1 MKLTSSKYFARF
13 VSSASL
19 LVAAGAAAA
28 ACGGTAG
35 IDDPTASTSQA
46 VSTITISGNVVD
58 STGFGVFGVTVTL
71 AGSQDHSVITDQNG
85 AFSFSVTPGSYSLM
99 AQVTPGLLP
108 PGFVNCPSLSPSVIN
123 LNNVTT
129 NQTGIQFLG
138 SGSSPVTDCFPA
150 PNQGATSGSLSISGH
165 VTSGGA
171 PVPGVKVSLSGST
184 QATRITDETGA
195 YTFSVNP
202 GSYSVSNDNNIHAN
216 QVYNFT
222 GTGCPPAPLTFCP
235 FFDAADGLTNPSSCN
250 TQTSGTCF
258 DRLTAWANDIPNDF
272 LNINFVDC
280 RFGKWNL
287 EPIVDEFT
295 ITAINQE
302 FETAQLFAVQL
313 LGCPLANVTT
323 GPLNFVQ
330 LLPPFLAPNQLT
342 TGDFAALQDE
352 FVQGVNE
359 ALTDRGQPALTTAQ
373 TNAINAQ
380 ISFAASHTP
389 GVKQSSALS
398 FSTCAADAG
407 GQ

>member
-1 MKLTSSKYFARF
+1 
-13 VSSASL
+13 
-19 LVAAGAAAA
+19 
-28 ACGGTAG
+28 
-35 IDDPTASTSQA
+35 
-46 VSTITISGNVVD
+46 
-58 STGFGVFGVTVTL
+58 
-71 AGSQDHSVITDQNG
+71 
-85 AFSFSVTPGSYSLM
+85 
-99 AQVTPGLLP
+99 
-108 PGFVNCPSLSPSVIN
+108 VIN

-202 GSYSVSNDNNIHAN
+202 GSYSVSTSQACTSFSPSVANDNNIHAN
-216 QVYNFT
+216 QVDNFT